1 MARALVKAREG
12 DTVTL
17 RTPGGVEDIDIV
29 AVRYV
34 PLATGAGPSGG
45 NSNRGMSLDGPGLE

>member
-1 MARALVKAREG
+1 MRGYISWVSPMARALLKAREG

-29 AVRYV
+29 AVNYE
-34 PLATGAGPSGG
+34 PLATGSGSSG
-45 NSNRGMSLDGPGLE
+45 